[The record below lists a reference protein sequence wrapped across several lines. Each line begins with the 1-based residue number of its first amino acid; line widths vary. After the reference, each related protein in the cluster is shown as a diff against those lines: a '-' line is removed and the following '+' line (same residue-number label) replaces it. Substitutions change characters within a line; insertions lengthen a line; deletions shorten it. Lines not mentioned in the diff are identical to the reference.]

1 MTKSL
6 NQISDILVNMLK
18 KEKKKT
24 QDALLLMNTEKS
36 DARLPQNSP
45 FIPGSPAGQS
55 TSVSSAL
62 SQAQDLSICRH
73 RSSLLHRKTGGFP
86 ISPAFFITRDGVPH
100 HILSSEL
107 CKDQVSVDVFVRIIC
122 LQVKCLFPKFT
133 SEWVRINKCIM
144 VDCDV
149 VWM

>member
-24 QDALLLMNTEKS
+24 QDALLLSNMEKN
-36 DARLPQNSP
+36 DARLPRNSP
-45 FIPGSPAGQS
+45 FIPGSPAAQS
-55 TSVSSAL
+55 TSVPSAP

-86 ISPAFFITRDGVPH
+86 TFPAFFITCDGFSH
-100 HILSSEL
+100 HILLSEP
-107 CKDQVSVDVFVRIIC
+107 CKGQVSVDVFVRITC
-122 LQVKCLFPKFT
+122 FQVKCLFPKFV
-133 SEWVRINKCIM
+133 SEWVRINKCII

-149 VWM
+149 V